1 MRFGQTIIAGT
12 ILSFTSAVELT
23 QRDPW
28 TNPWGTQDPL
38 GVGIGMRD
46 PDNEI
51 GYYGAYE
58 ACEIDGKDLKICD
71 ELQHL
76 FDEHTRL
83 LDN

>member
-1 MRFGQTIIAGT
+1 MIIAGT
-12 ILSFTSAVELT
+12 ILSFTSAVSLST
-23 QRDPW
+23 QS
-28 TNPWGTQDPL
+28 TQFVNPWGTEDML

-58 ACEIDGKDLKICD
+58 ACEIDGEDLKICD